1 MHGPSQFCLARY
13 FPFTLHV
20 MKKGLIT
27 LLLAGVTILSA
38 QPDTVRAGAYIISIH
53 DINFHNKE
61 YTSRFWLWFLHK
73 NPEFDFTTQLDI
85 TNAKSI
91 ETPEAIIDTVAGKH
105 WTMMKMKCIMK
116 ENWRVHDF
124 PFDEQHLVMNIEN
137 SIYDINS
144 LVFAPDVKGSL
155 FGDEET
161 IDGWQIKNFK
171 IKADTNSYKTG
182 FGDPRPGRQNQIF
195 SELKIEMDISRNA
208 FGLFMKIFIGMY
220 IAFLISMLSFTPH
233 PSELEPRFGLPV
245 GGLFAAVGNKYIID
259 SLLPETSDFTLVD
272 TLHAMTFMA
281 IFMTLLISAFA
292 LKMHDKGNTEQ
303 SLRLSQ
309 RGARIII
316 STYVVLNV
324 FFIVRAII

>member
-1 MHGPSQFCLARY
+1 
-13 FPFTLHV
+13 
-20 MKKGLIT
+20 MKKSLFAIFF
-27 LLLAGVTILSA
+27 LMSAGAFA
-38 QPDTVRAGAYIISIH
+38 QPDTVRAGAYVISVH

-85 TNAKSI
+85 TNAKHI
-91 ETPEAIIDTVAGKH
+91 EAPEAIMDTVAGKN
-105 WTMMKMKCIMK
+105 WTMMKMKCAMK
-116 ENWRVHDF
+116 QNWQVHDF
-124 PFDEQHLVMNIEN
+124 PFDKQHLAMHVEN

-144 LVFAPDVKGSL
+144 LVFKPDIKGSQ

-161 IDGWQIKNFK
+161 IDGWQITNFK
-171 IKADTNSYKTG
+171 ISAGTNNYNTG
-182 FGDPRPGRQNQIF
+182 FGDPRPGRDKQTF
-195 SELKIEMDISRNA
+195 SVLNIEMDIERDA

-272 TLHAMTFMA
+272 TLHSMTFVA
-281 IFMTLLISAFA
+281 IFATLLISAIA
-292 LKMHDKGNTEQ
+292 LKMHDKGRTEE
-303 SLRLSQ
+303 SVRLSN
-309 RGARIII
+309 RGSRIVI
-316 STYVVLNV
+316 STYVVLNI
-324 FFIVRAII
+324 FFIVKAII

>member
-1 MHGPSQFCLARY
+1 MKRLFFVVVLA
-13 FPFTLHV
+13 V
-20 MKKGLIT
+20 SG
-27 LLLAGVTILSA
+27 TIQA

-73 NPEFDFTTQLDI
+73 NEEFDFTTQLDI

-91 ETPEAIIDTVAGKH
+91 EQPEAIMDTIAGKN
-105 WTMMKMKCIMK
+105 WTMMKMKCAMK
-116 ENWRVHDF
+116 QNWKVHDF
-124 PFDEQHLVMNIEN
+124 PFDKQHLVMHIEN

-144 LVFAPDVKGSL
+144 LVFKPDIKGSMY
-155 FGDEET
+155 GDEET
-161 IDGWQIKNFK
+161 IDGWTVSNFN
-171 IKADTNSYKTG
+171 ISSTTNNYRTG
-182 FGDPRPGRQNQIF
+182 FGDPRPGRDDQTF
-195 SELKIEMDISRNA
+195 SVLKIEMDLERDA

-272 TLHAMTFMA
+272 TLHSMTFIA
-281 IFMTLLISAFA
+281 IFVTLLISAFA
-292 LKMHDKGNTEQ
+292 LKMHDKGQTEA
-303 SLRLSQ
+303 SLRLSN
-309 RGARIII
+309 RGAKVVISAYLLLNFVFIIK
-316 STYVVLNV
+316 
-324 FFIVRAII
+324 AIW